1 MVPRNPDINNSPL
14 ITDARARHEPCL
26 LLNNKMDRVPPLFY
40 NLQTTMSKHET
51 GLIREYW
58 RRTGGTLVEEFPAV
72 RGTQSNGPR
81 YLDAVI
87 IPDEDT
93 RIASAS
99 EVSLNGK
106 DIICVQAKRG
116 RLGMYL
122 MGQTLFSKQLLEIR
136 FKPRSVLSVA
146 LCTRDDEVLRPLLE
160 KHDNVKV
167 VVTALH

>member
-1 MVPRNPDINNSPL
+1 
-14 ITDARARHEPCL
+14 
-26 LLNNKMDRVPPLFY
+26 
-40 NLQTTMSKHET
+40 MSKHET

-72 RGTQSNGPR
+72 RGTKSNGPR

-87 IPDEDT
+87 IPNEDT
-93 RIASAS
+93 RVASVS
-99 EVSLNGK
+99 EVSLSGK

-122 MGQTLFSKQLLEIR
+122 MGQAVFSKQLLETG
-136 FKPRSVLSVA
+136 FNPKSVLSVA

-167 VVTALH
+167 VVIGLS